1 MTKEGFMTINDLQ
14 NALSFLSKVYVGR
27 GDEER
32 LMKTISALKQE
43 INKKVR
49 VSVPTGQ

>member
-1 MTKEGFMTINDLQ
+1 MTKEGFMTVNDLQ
-14 NALSFLSKVYVGR
+14 NALTFLSKVYVGR
-27 GDEER
+27 GDEEK
-32 LMKTISALKQE
+32 LMKTIAALKQE

>member
-1 MTKEGFMTINDLQ
+1 MTVNDLQ

-32 LMKTISALKQE
+32 LMKTIAALTKE
-43 INKKVR
+43 INKKVKTP
-49 VSVPTGQ
+49 VTTGQ

>member
-1 MTKEGFMTINDLQ
+1 MTINDLQ

-32 LMKTISALKQE
+32 LMKTIDALHKE
-43 INKKVR
+43 INKKAKVLANT
-49 VSVPTGQ
+49 SQ

>member
-1 MTKEGFMTINDLQ
+1 MTVNDLQ

-32 LMKTISALKQE
+32 LMKTIFALKQE
-43 INKKVR
+43 INKKVK
-49 VSVPTGQ
+49 VPATNSK

>member
-1 MTKEGFMTINDLQ
+1 MTVNDLQ

-32 LMKTISALKQE
+32 LMKTIAALKSE
-43 INKKVR
+43 INKKVK
-49 VSVPTGQ
+49 VTATNSK

>member
-1 MTKEGFMTINDLQ
+1 MTVNDLQ
-14 NALSFLSKVYVGR
+14 NALTFLSKVYVGR

-32 LMKTISALKQE
+32 LMKTIAALKQE

>member
-1 MTKEGFMTINDLQ
+1 MTVNDLQ

-32 LMKTISALKQE
+32 LMKTIAALKQE
-43 INKKVR
+43 INKKVK
-49 VSVPTGQ
+49 VSATTGK

>member
-1 MTKEGFMTINDLQ
+1 MTVNDLQ

-32 LMKTISALKQE
+32 LMKTIAALNNE
-43 INKKVR
+43 INKKGKVLATN
-49 VSVPTGQ
+49 SK

>member
-1 MTKEGFMTINDLQ
+1 MTINDLQ

-32 LMKTISALKQE
+32 LMKTIDALHTE
-43 INKKVR
+43 INKKTKVLASTR
-49 VSVPTGQ
+49 Q

>member
-1 MTKEGFMTINDLQ
+1 MTINDLQ

-32 LMKTISALKQE
+32 LMKTIDALHKE
-43 INKKVR
+43 INKKVKIP
-49 VSVPTGQ
+49 VTTGQ

>member
-1 MTKEGFMTINDLQ
+1 MTVNDLQ

-32 LMKTISALKQE
+32 LMKTIAALKNE
-43 INKKVR
+43 INKKVK
-49 VSVPTGQ
+49 VPATNSK

>member
-1 MTKEGFMTINDLQ
+1 MTVNDLQ

-32 LMKTISALKQE
+32 LMKTIAALKNE
-43 INKKVR
+43 ISKKTK
-49 VSVPTGQ
+49 VSAVSR